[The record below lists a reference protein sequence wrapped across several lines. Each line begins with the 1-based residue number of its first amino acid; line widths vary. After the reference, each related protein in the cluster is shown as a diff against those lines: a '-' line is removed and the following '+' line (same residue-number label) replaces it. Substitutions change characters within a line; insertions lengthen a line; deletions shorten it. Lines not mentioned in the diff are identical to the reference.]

1 MKKYFDDNRH
11 LFQNGHNE
19 NRTLD
24 GISMRKDDFKMPKEK
39 GQGKRASCYYF
50 ALILDIKF

>member
-11 LFQNGHNE
+11 LFPNGHNE

-24 GISMRKDDFKMPKEK
+24 GIGMRKDDLKMPKEK